1 MQYYGLAG
9 LLALVALAVLVLALR
24 LGGRLGWFIPWL
36 RGNLVLLLLGLVVA
50 VCLAAVDIFRFRT
63 LNEAAQVATLEL
75 RELAPQRFEARLQ
88 MKEGSRVLVLHG
100 DMWELDA
107 QVLRWEG
114 VAKLLGLEDG
124 YRLNRLSGRFVA
136 LEQQEAA
143 AAVQPADLN
152 ETPAWRD
159 IWRWLDQ
166 LHEPRLVQA
175 DAFAVRFMPL
185 ADGVWY
191 ALEIGPTGLIPV
203 PLNEQAERSFQ
214 PD

>member
-9 LLALVALAVLVLALR
+9 LLTLIALAVLVLALR

-36 RGNLVLLLLGLVVA
+36 RGNLVLLLLGLAVA
-50 VCLAAVDIFRFRT
+50 VCLAAVDIARFRA
-63 LNEAAQVATLEL
+63 LSEAGQAATLGL
-75 RELAPQRFEARLQ
+75 RELAPQRFEAHVQ
-88 MKEGSRVLVLHG
+88 TQDGAHVLILHG
-100 DMWELDA
+100 DMWELDV

-114 VAKLLGLEDG
+114 VAELLGLADG

-143 AAVQPADLN
+143 AAAQPSDLN

-159 IWRWLDQ
+159 VWRWLDQ

-175 DAFAVRFMPL
+175 DAFVVRFMPL
-185 ADGVWY
+185 VDGARY
-191 ALEIGPTGLIPV
+191 ALEIGPTGLTPV
-203 PLNEQAERSFQ
+203 PVNEKAERHFQ
-214 PD
+214 SN